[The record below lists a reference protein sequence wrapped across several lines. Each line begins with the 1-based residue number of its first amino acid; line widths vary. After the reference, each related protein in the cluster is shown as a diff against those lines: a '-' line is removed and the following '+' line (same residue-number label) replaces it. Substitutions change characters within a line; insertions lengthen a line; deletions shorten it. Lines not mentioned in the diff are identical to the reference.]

1 MKRLI
6 LTCLVGLILAWV
18 VPVGAISARSSDKK
32 AEKAGKT
39 TVEPAAKP
47 TSSTATT
54 RKIPRMTTRRS
65 SQKTLLE
72 NLRRKVKESR
82 GDKRGKF
89 DNYIDTNKDGVD
101 DRVRRPST
109 RRIPGKTTV
118 AAPSKTT
125 PAPSKRAPRDTSRS
139 RSARKKPG

>member
-65 SQKTLLE
+65 SQKMLLE

-109 RRIPGKTTV
+109 RRIPGKITV
-118 AAPSKTT
+118 AAPT
-125 PAPSKRAPRDTSRS
+125 PSKRAPRDTSRS